1 MLTYHLLVWKD
12 LAPKTRA
19 TKEKS
24 SVDDNTEASE
34 HAVGHVV
41 KSERSAK
48 HLAEYDL
55 TSLTLVERKKKAANA
70 PASGAVTGPFT
81 GVTSPQKRYHAP
93 VIDPDA
99 PDSEPE
105 PEPEPQPPKS
115 ARKGQSRVS

>member
-48 HLAEYDL
+48 HLAEYEIPDPQGFL
-55 TSLTLVERKKKAANA
+55 QESAALA
-70 PASGAVTGPFT
+70 ACVQGLYYSVLGL
-81 GVTSPQKRYHAP
+81 
-93 VIDPDA
+93 
-99 PDSEPE
+99 
-105 PEPEPQPPKS
+105 
-115 ARKGQSRVS
+115 